1 MKKALIVTLL
11 VSAFAV
17 GVAVS
22 DFVQEGLNHVFGE
35 DTFTTK
41 KDLAEKI
48 EALEAQSQAIT
59 KEMERRKQSL
69 EQLTGDVNAKDYIN
83 LTKETLLA
91 ATPARDSEPGKIYL
105 QPPVN
110 EMMFK
115 EVDDDSKEM
124 NELRGSFNN
133 TIGSIVDVAKEI
145 LKEKVGRLNNELMD
159 VNTSLRQKNQTLN
172 ASLQELEAYKD
183 ELNRQKKYIADL
195 ETLKVDLEKAV
206 GNLETKI
213 EEGRLKVS
221 FKGDILFPSGKHQ
234 LKKEGEKLL
243 ESALPVLKKG
253 TEKYDIFI
261 AGHTD
266 NVPIKPEARNKYA
279 SNWELSTYRAIS
291 VVKYLTGKGMNPQVL
306 TAAGY
311 GEHKPVASNDSEEG
325 KARNRRVELF
335 LMPRIIKREE
345 PQ

>member
-1 MKKALIVTLL
+1 MRKALTAVLL
-11 VSAFAV
+11 ITAFA
-17 GVAVS
+17 GGIAVS
-22 DFVQEGLNHVFGE
+22 DFVLDGMNSVFGE
-35 DTFTTK
+35 GTFTTK
-41 KDLAEKI
+41 KDLAGKI
-48 EALEAQSQAIT
+48 QVLEAQNQAMT
-59 KEMERRKQSL
+59 EQMERRQEMLKRL
-69 EQLTGDVNAKDYIN
+69 NGDIEGKDYVN

-91 ATPARDSEPGKIYL
+91 ATPTRDAEPGKIYL
-105 QPPVN
+105 KPPVN

-115 EVDDDSKEM
+115 GVTGDSEEM
-124 NELRGSFNN
+124 NQLRSSFNN
-133 TIGSIVDVAKEI
+133 TIGSIVDVAKDI
-145 LKEKVGRLNNELMD
+145 LKEKVGRLNNQLMD
-159 VNTSLRQKNQTLN
+159 VNTSLREKNQTLIAN
-172 ASLQELEAYKD
+172 LQELEAYKE

-195 ETLKVDLEKAV
+195 ETLKGDLEQAV
-206 GNLETKI
+206 GDLETKI

-234 LKKEGEKLL
+234 LKKEGEDLL

-266 NVPIKPEARNKYA
+266 NVPIKPESRDKYA

-291 VVKYLTGKGMNPQVL
+291 VVKYLTSKGMNPQVL

-311 GEHKPVASNDSEEG
+311 GEHKPVASNDTSEG

-335 LMPRIIKREE
+335 LMPRIIQRNG

>member
-1 MKKALIVTLL
+1 MKKALMAVILIA
-11 VSAFAV
+11 AFAG

-22 DFVQEGLNHVFGE
+22 DLVLEGMNKVFGDE
-35 DTFTTK
+35 TFTTK

-48 EALEAQSQAIT
+48 QALEAQAQAMTEQI
-59 KEMERRKQSL
+59 ERRQEMLKR
-69 EQLTGDVNAKDYIN
+69 LTGDINAKDYVN

-91 ATPARDSEPGKIYL
+91 ATPTRDMEPGKIYL
-105 QPPVN
+105 KPPVN

-115 EVDDDSKEM
+115 EVADDSQEM
-124 NELRGSFNN
+124 NELRGSVNN

-145 LKEKVGRLNNELMD
+145 LKEKVGRLNNELLD
-159 VNTSLRQKNQTLN
+159 VNTSLREKNQTLN
-172 ASLQELEAYKD
+172 ANLQELEAYKE

-195 ETLKVDLEKAV
+195 ETLKGDLEKAV
-206 GNLETKI
+206 GDLETKI

-266 NVPIKPEARNKYA
+266 NVPIKPESRDKYA

-291 VVKYLTGKGMNPQVL
+291 VVKYLTSKGMNPRVL

-311 GEHKPVASNDSEEG
+311 GEYKPVASNDTDEG

-335 LMPRIIKREE
+335 LMPRIIQRNDA
-345 PQ
+345 Q

>member
-183 ELNRQKKYIADL
+183 EL
-195 ETLKVDLEKAV
+195 KVDLEKAV